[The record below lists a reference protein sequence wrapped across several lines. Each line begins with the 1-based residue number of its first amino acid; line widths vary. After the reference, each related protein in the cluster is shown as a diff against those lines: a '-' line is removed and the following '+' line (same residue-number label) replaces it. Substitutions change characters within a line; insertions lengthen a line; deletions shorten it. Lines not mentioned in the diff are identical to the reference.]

1 MIRYVKEQMGEV
13 QKPPEEFEEMTE
25 EERQTLLAQ
34 LKAKWDQVNA
44 NYQKITHLVLL
55 DTTGQVRRKENFENT
70 LSQLEKDI
78 DRLERASSVLIRP

>member
-1 MIRYVKEQMGEV
+1 MGEV

-34 LKAKWDQVNA
+34 LKAKWDHVNA
-44 NYQKITHLVLL
+44 QYQKITHLVLL

-70 LSQLEKDI
+70 LAQLEKDI
-78 DRLERASSVLIRP
+78 DRLERASAVLIKP